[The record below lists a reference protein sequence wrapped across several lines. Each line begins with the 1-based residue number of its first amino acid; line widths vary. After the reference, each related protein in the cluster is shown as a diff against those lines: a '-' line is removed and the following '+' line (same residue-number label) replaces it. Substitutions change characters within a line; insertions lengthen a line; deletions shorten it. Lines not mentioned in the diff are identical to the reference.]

1 MAATA
6 DWMVVTADTAVVV
19 VSPKSAGVQ
28 LTSTV
33 TSSGTSNVTTPT
45 ITLQPFFS
53 GIALDVTPQIDGE
66 NGIVLHVHPSI
77 SNVKENQKI
86 INLGTLGTYTLPLAS
101 STVNE
106 TDSIVRVQDG
116 NIVAIGG
123 LMKQEQSAS
132 ASGLPGST
140 TSTMG
145 MLFGTRDKY
154 LLKRELVILIKPTII
169 RNDSSWKDDLVE
181 TQNRLQALDPRL
193 MQLPPA
199 AP

>member
-1 MAATA
+1 M
-6 DWMVVTADTAVVV
+6 
-19 VSPKSAGVQ
+19 P
-28 LTSTV
+28 TS
-33 TSSGTSNVTTPT
+33 
-45 ITLQPFFS
+45 F
-53 GIALDVTPQIDGE
+53 
-66 NGIVLHVHPSI
+66 
-77 SNVKENQKI
+77 
-86 INLGTLGTYTLPLAS
+86 TLPLAS